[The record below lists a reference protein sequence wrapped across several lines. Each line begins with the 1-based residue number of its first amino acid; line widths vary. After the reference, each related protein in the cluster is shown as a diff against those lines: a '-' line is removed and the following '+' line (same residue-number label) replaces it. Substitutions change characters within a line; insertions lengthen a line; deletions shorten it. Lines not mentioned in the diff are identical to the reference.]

1 MFVRWARVT
10 RERVSDPQAAT
21 ELGYGLAAFYGVLQG
36 VTEFLPVSSSGHL
49 KFAHRLGVGELP
61 ADLELPFDVMLHA
74 ATLVAIVV
82 AFSREILAA
91 AARSRR
97 FYFRFALAIVPAG
110 LAGLF
115 GRDLVTAVGASFY
128 GIGASYVLSA
138 VLLGVAHKRMQSPV
152 MLPIADALEGI
163 ETRQAGLI
171 GGLQIFALL
180 PGVSRSGSTI
190 AAGLIGG
197 LPPELAVAYSFL
209 VGLPLI
215 AGAAA
220 KDALDGGFS
229 RLVDAVGVGPI
240 SVAFVASLV
249 SGLGSIAL
257 LKLVVGRRRLDLFA
271 GYCGLLALVAFA
283 LALLGR

>member
-1 MFVRWARVT
+1 M
-10 RERVSDPQAAT
+10 

-49 KFAHRLGVGELP
+49 KFAHRLGIGELP
-61 ADLELPFDVMLHA
+61 PDLELPFDVMLHA
-74 ATLVAIVV
+74 ATLVAIAV
-82 AFSREILAA
+82 AFAKEILL
-91 AARSRR
+91 AARRSLR
-97 FYFRFALAIVPAG
+97 FYVLFMVAVVPAG

-115 GRDLVTAVGASFY
+115 GKHLVMQVGASFY
-128 GIGASYVLSA
+128 GIGASYVLST
-138 VLLGVAHKRMQSPV
+138 VLLALAHKKMQSGIV
-152 MLPIADALEGI
+152 DSMGDALENI
-163 ETRQAGLI
+163 ETKQAALV
-171 GGLQIFALL
+171 GGLQVFALL

-197 LPPELAVAYSFL
+197 LKPELAVAYSFL

-229 RLVDAVGVGPI
+229 RLIEAVGVGPI
-240 SVAFVASLV
+240 AVAFVASLV
-249 SGLGSIAL
+249 SGLLSIAL

-271 GYCGLLALVAFA
+271 AYCGLLALVAFG
-283 LALLGR
+283 LALSGR

>member
-1 MFVRWARVT
+1 M
-10 RERVSDPQAAT
+10 SDPQAAA
-21 ELGYGLAAFYGVLQG
+21 ELGYGLAVFYGVLQG

-49 KFAHRLGVGELP
+49 KFAHRLGIGELP

-74 ATLVAIVV
+74 ATLVAIAV
-82 AFSREILAA
+82 AFAQEIRLAA
-91 AARSRR
+91 RR
-97 FYFRFALAIVPAG
+97 GLAFYLRYALAVVPAG

-115 GRDLVTAVGASFY
+115 GKRLVVEIGASFY
-128 GIGASYVLSA
+128 GIGAAYVLSA
-138 VLLGVAHKRMQSPV
+138 VLLALAHKRMQSGAV
-152 MLPIADALEGI
+152 SAMGDALDGI
-163 ETRQAGLI
+163 QTRQAALV

-197 LPPELAVAYSFL
+197 LKPELAVAYSFL

-220 KDALDGGFS
+220 KDALDGGFA
-229 RLVDAVGVGPI
+229 RLIDAVGVGPVA
-240 SVAFVASLV
+240 VAFAASLG
-249 SGLGSIAL
+249 SGLLSIAL

-271 GYCGLLALVAFA
+271 AYCGLLALAAFG
-283 LALLGR
+283 LALSGR